1 MEATS
6 ERGSTASYLTALSSS
21 VFTGIY
27 MEANTNA
34 SKQNLGASDKP
45 NDTPADR
52 TTLPSVG
59 GDHLDR

>member
-1 MEATS
+1 
-6 ERGSTASYLTALSSS
+6 
-21 VFTGIY
+21 

-45 NDTPADR
+45 NDTTADR

-59 GDHLDR
+59 GEHLDR